1 LTETESKRRGT
12 TLNYKRGKTGGSDM
26 AGNYRRMGIAL
37 SIARKEVKK
46 LTEMLQACHEANLLR
61 MQALKDAG
69 VPDPVDTGEEEE

>member
-1 LTETESKRRGT
+1 M
-12 TLNYKRGKTGGSDM
+12 LNCKRGKTGGFDM

-37 SIARKEVKK
+37 SMARKEIQK

-69 VPDPVDTGEEEE
+69 VPDPVDAGEEEE

>member
-1 LTETESKRRGT
+1 
-12 TLNYKRGKTGGSDM
+12 M

-37 SIARKEVKK
+37 SMARKEVKK